1 MWREILAEIS
11 ARGWRAFVFG
21 PEIFLA
27 LPVLSAAMGAAAI
40 AWALAKEN
48 KRRRS
53 DDDTRDL

>member
-21 PEIFLA
+21 PEIFLV

-53 DDDTRDL
+53 DDDARDL

>member
-1 MWREILAEIS
+1 MMWREFLAEIS

-40 AWALAKEN
+40 AWALVKF
-48 KRRRS
+48 KQRRR
-53 DDDTRDL
+53 